1 MLRALLWP
9 FLTAARRGEKDRRA
23 NAPSAT
29 ATVAMR
35 AYGGGNGNNE
45 RSVSP
50 FIATLVHSSEEQ
62 VDDLEASQWTRCS
75 KLNAEAAHIADQVR
89 KHADEIG
96 RDAKRYRD
104 RYGDQPFPERPIG
117 KVSKGAILAALA
129 LGEIGFNLNS
139 FNAFGFTMPDGLR
152 ALATGGWQIFAVA
165 GMASGLLPFI
175 GHRIGYQMRRF
186 NKLAMTLNEKVT
198 LGLSIG
204 GVIWLISFLTFLR
217 AEGHEI
223 AGGGLASI
231 LIHAAFNVAMTV
243 AGYLVAFW
251 YHFDDELEDLALR
264 QDRNTKRLAKLQ
276 RAFNKVALKHD
287 PLLNRLRAKASKIRD
302 NAATRAAEYV
312 DYNLRGDV
320 GELPHLTRNIVLDLF
335 RPREFDGASPLAVTP
350 SAMTRVLEDA
360 GILPAERTD
369 YPGQP
374 RPAALN
380 GAIHPNHEAPNII
393 ERDTGPEEIP
403 NAH

>member
-1 MLRALLWP
+1 MLRALFWP
-9 FLTAARRGEKDRRA
+9 FLTAAGRGVKDRRV
-23 NAPSAT
+23 NAPTTT
-29 ATVAMR
+29 AKVAMR
-35 AYGGGNGNNE
+35 DYIGGEGNGV
-45 RSVSP
+45 RAVSP

-62 VDDLEASQWTRCS
+62 IDDIEGSQWTRCS
-75 KLNAEAAHIADQVR
+75 KLSTDAAHIADLAR
-89 KHADEIG
+89 KHADELG
-96 RDAKRYRD
+96 RDAKRYKSQ
-104 RYGDQPFPERPIG
+104 YGGQPFPERPIG

-139 FNAFGFTMPDGLR
+139 FNAFGFSMPDSLN

-186 NKLAMTLNEKVT
+186 NKLAMTINEKLT
-198 LGLSIG
+198 LGISVVV
-204 GVIWLISFLTFLR
+204 VIWLISFLTFLR
-217 AEGHEI
+217 ADGHEI

-264 QDRNTKRLAKLQ
+264 QERNTKQLAKLQ

-320 GELPHLTRNIVLDLF
+320 GEHPHLTETIVLDLF
-335 RPREFDGASPLAVTP
+335 RPRAFDSASQLAVTP
-350 SAMTRVLEDA
+350 LPMTDVLENA
-360 GILPAERTD
+360 GILPTD
-369 YPGQP
+369 GSVEPVQP
-374 RPAALN
+374 RHAVPN
-380 GAIHPNHEAPNII
+380 GAANPDHAASNYID
-393 ERDTGPEEIP
+393 RDTGLEENP
-403 NAH
+403 DAH